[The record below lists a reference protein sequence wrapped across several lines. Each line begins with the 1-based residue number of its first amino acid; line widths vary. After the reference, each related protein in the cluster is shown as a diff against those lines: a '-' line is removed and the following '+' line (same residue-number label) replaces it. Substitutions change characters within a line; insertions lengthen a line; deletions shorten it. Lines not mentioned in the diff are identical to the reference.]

1 MNNYIA
7 IALGGAI
14 GACLRYSINE
24 WSIQLLGRSFPFG
37 TLLVNM
43 LGAFIIG
50 LLYGLIITEQIAA
63 TPWRVFIGIGLLGA
77 LTTFSTFSLDTFLL
91 LQQGA
96 MVKAVSNVFL
106 NVLVCLTLTWL
117 GIKLGSMK

>member
-14 GACLRYSINE
+14 GACLRYAINE
-24 WSIQLLGRSFPFG
+24 WSLQLLGRSFPFG

-50 LLYGLIITEQIAA
+50 LLYGLITTEQIAA

>member
-14 GACLRYSINE
+14 GACLRYAINE
-24 WSIQLLGRSFPFG
+24 WSLQLLGRSFPFG